1 MTEYKPAKTWESFYT
16 INKSLID
23 NEVELIKKQAVLIS
37 DKKNR
42 DKYFERE
49 MRALKNML
57 IQIWNK
63 TKL

>member
-1 MTEYKPAKTWESFYT
+1 MTQYKLAKTWESFYT

-37 DKKNR
+37 YKKNR

-49 MRALKNML
+49 MRVLKNML

-63 TKL
+63 TKP